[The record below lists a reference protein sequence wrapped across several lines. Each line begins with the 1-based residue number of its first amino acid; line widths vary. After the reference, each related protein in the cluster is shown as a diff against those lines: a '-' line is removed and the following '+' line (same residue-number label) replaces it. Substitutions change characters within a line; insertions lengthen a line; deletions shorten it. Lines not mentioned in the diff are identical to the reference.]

1 MFPRG
6 MDVSLFT
13 ATWERRL
20 IHEPEAISY
29 VGGERSIHFS
39 LCFARNW
46 VDFCAFSLLDLG
58 LHTGGAL
65 NTCTGIIARAGSE
78 PASCF
83 VASCWTL
90 WLFVFHLRHILSYFV
105 WLFWFGKMVRLLF
118 FHSCPYRDAAL
129 SADFCFSFGYTVGGT
144 LNLQSNSVY

>member
-1 MFPRG
+1 MSP
-6 MDVSLFT
+6 LFT

-118 FHSCPYRDAAL
+118 FSFL
-129 SADFCFSFGYTVGGT
+129 SLPRRSAVG
-144 LNLQSNSVY
+144 